1 MSRDITSS
9 GRADSNR
16 RPPAPKA
23 GALTRLRYAPFDLGF
38 CAIIPMH
45 TVRRVDNSPRWPMSS
60 DSVVTAASV
69 GEVRFLLASFVRN
82 LRARNLSPRT
92 IETYSEGCNQF
103 AAFLEERGMPAA
115 VESIRREHVEAWI
128 ESLLQQWKPATASN
142 RYRAL
147 QSFFKWCVEE
157 GEISDSPMARM
168 RPPQVPETPPDVLTE
183 KQLGLLLMTC
193 SGSTFEDRRDAA
205 IIRVFIDTGA
215 RLAEVRDLRLRPESD
230 VDLDGATLRVVGK
243 GDRVRHLPIGR
254 KTVRA
259 LDRYL
264 RMRPRHPRADEP
276 WLWLGLKG
284 KMTESGIRQMM
295 QRRSEDAGL
304 GRIHPHQLRHT
315 FAHAWL
321 MNGGNESDLMRITG
335 WRTREMVNRYGA
347 SAADERAR
355 EAHRWHSPGDRI

>member
-1 MSRDITSS
+1 MSKVMDRRRRFATGPSSGWLKHARAKRALLDLRVAVRRRRSDPGGDRTSSDDPSRGLLPERYPTSLVGSGGKDQRALWPALMRS

-23 GALTRLRYAPFDLGF
+23 GALTRLRYAPCDLGF

-183 KQLGLLLMTC
+183 K
-193 SGSTFEDRRDAA
+193 
-205 IIRVFIDTGA
+205 
-215 RLAEVRDLRLRPESD
+215 
-230 VDLDGATLRVVGK
+230 
-243 GDRVRHLPIGR
+243 
-254 KTVRA
+254 
-259 LDRYL
+259 
-264 RMRPRHPRADEP
+264 
-276 WLWLGLKG
+276 
-284 KMTESGIRQMM
+284 
-295 QRRSEDAGL
+295 
-304 GRIHPHQLRHT
+304 
-315 FAHAWL
+315 
-321 MNGGNESDLMRITG
+321 
-335 WRTREMVNRYGA
+335 
-347 SAADERAR
+347 
-355 EAHRWHSPGDRI
+355 